1 MTGWLTKPEV
11 NSLYYNTVAG
21 KIAFGTEASV
31 GAQATAVARL
41 IALHAKAAGKRT
53 IRILEIAANDCAFER
68 ALLGKL
74 RVLIR
79 DGVADLD
86 RIDYVAV
93 EYARGSL
100 EAAAAWEEQ
109 EGTHERVLRPPGER
123 VVDGPLQPV
132 RPALVALLADD
143 GPPAVNVALVHA
155 EANQFLGSSSES
167 FDYAILNELLDDMP
181 YRAYYSDAQGRT
193 CEVVPHARAGDSGWT
208 VRISA
213 EEPTDGPALEPG
225 TLTARSPDS
234 VEVVEGIARVLT
246 SGGLLLVHDYGFAE
260 DVAHVGDWAG
270 LAPHLPGFVTMEFP
284 EGSEDGFP
292 RSFFRVFG
300 NEQLHVLQVTNDVN
314 FAELQAALERSGSV
328 TVIAHGNAKTHLP
341 GGPELEKGDGV
352 FLSEFLRA
360 QPGDDL
366 PGLLANLHDRQ
377 RELREAYVRDYV
389 GGHGNV
395 FYDLLYIKD

>member
-21 KIAFGTEASV
+21 KIAFGTEATV
-31 GAQATAVARL
+31 GAQATAVGRL
-41 IALHAKAAGKRT
+41 IALHAKATGKRS

-79 DGVADLD
+79 DGVAALD

-100 EAAAAWEEQ
+100 EAAAAWEEE
-109 EGTHERVLRPPGER
+109 EGTHERVLRPPGQQVAE
-123 VVDGPLQPV
+123 GPLEPA
-132 RPALVALLADD
+132 RPTLVALLADD
-143 GPPAVNVALVHA
+143 GPPAVNVGLVHA
-155 EANQFLGSSSES
+155 EANQFLRSSSET

-181 YRAYYSDAQGRT
+181 YRAYYADAQGVTR
-193 CEVVPHARAGDSGWT
+193 EFVPHARAGDEGWT

-213 EEPTDGPALEPG
+213 EESPDGPVLEPG
-225 TLTARSPDS
+225 TLSARSPES
-234 VEVVEGIARVLT
+234 VEVVEGIARRLA
-246 SGGLLLVHDYGFAE
+246 SGGLLLVHDYGFAG
-260 DVAHVGDWAG
+260 DAASVGDWASP
-270 LAPHLPGFVTMEFP
+270 APHLPGLVTMEFP

-300 NEQLHVLQVTNDVN
+300 NEQLRVVQVTNDVN
-314 FAELQAALERSGSV
+314 FAELQAALEGSGTVS
-328 TVIAHGNAKTHLP
+328 VIAHGNAKTHLP
-341 GGPELEKGDGV
+341 GGPDLQKGDGV
-352 FLSEFLRA
+352 FLSEFLKA
-360 QPGDDL
+360 QPDDDL
-366 PGLLANLHDRQ
+366 PALLASLHERQ
-377 RELREAYVRDYV
+377 REFREAYVRDYV

-395 FYDLLYIKD
+395 FYDLLYVKD